1 MDLFSFLPLIVV
13 IGVLSMMSSA
23 ATQKKKAAEAARS
36 FQKAHAP
43 QNSPAPAQPAQAQPE
58 SRQTS
63 FLEPRP
69 AQMGVEGADDCH
81 DYMLPPLQT
90 AFARPR
96 PPRMGV
102 EGADDCHDY
111 MLAPESAPA
120 APEAPLDNG
129 ESALAQDMLR
139 GVIMSEILGRRRQ
152 GRRL

>member
-1 MDLFSFLPLIVV
+1 MDIFSFLPLIVI
-13 IGVLSMMSSA
+13 IGVLSMISSNA
-23 ATQKKKAAEAARS
+23 QKKKTAEAARS

-43 QNSPAPAQPAQAQPE
+43 QDPPAQPVQEKPE

-63 FLEPRP
+63 FLESHPP
-69 AQMGVEGADDCH
+69 QMGVEGADDCH

-90 AFARPR
+90 AFTRPR
-96 PPRMGV
+96 PPQMGV

-111 MLAPESAPA
+111 LLAPENAPA
-120 APEAPLDNG
+120 VPEAPPENS
-129 ESALAQDMLR
+129 ENALAQDMLR